1 MNALLVPPPVRT
13 EAGHGPG
20 VTVSTMGCKVNAFE
34 SALIREK
41 FDSLELTG
49 TQGTTPVDIHIVNTC
64 TVTSEADRQARQM
77 IRRIVRE
84 NPSAWVVVTG
94 CYAQTDPEACAGIPG
109 VDLVVGNA
117 RKLDIPTL
125 LGPLMRGDLPPVM
138 VDDVDR
144 DIGLPDRLISGLEGR
159 TRAFVQVQQGCDRG
173 CTFCIIHTARGPNR
187 SFSASMVRRQVE
199 RLVLNGYRE
208 VVLCG
213 VDIGSYG
220 EDRPESFGLE
230 GLLEHVLD
238 LPREFRLRLSSIDPA
253 HVTDRLIALMAGNRD
268 RVCPHLHLSLQS
280 GSTLILKRMKRRAT
294 REILLDRIGALK
306 AALPDLVLSAD
317 ILVGFPTETEAHF
330 AETLDLLERLDIAF
344 PHVFAYSKRSGTPA
358 ARIPRQVEAA
368 EKKRRA
374 RRMREAGVR
383 VRDRVGAGLVGRRLP
398 VLAERNPGA
407 GCGTVTGRADN
418 YFGVR
423 LPRDMAQAE
432 DWQEVEIT
440 GFEDGL
446 LVARGAA

>member
-1 MNALLVPPPVRT
+1 MSVA
-13 EAGHGPG
+13 
-20 VTVSTMGCKVNAFE
+20 TMGCKVNAFE
-34 SALIREK
+34 SALIGEK
-41 FDSLELTG
+41 LAGLGFSGTPDSS
-49 TQGTTPVDIHIVNTC
+49 PADIRIVNTC

-77 IRRIVRE
+77 VRRIVRE
-84 NPSAWVVVTG
+84 NPYAWVVVTG

-117 RKLDIPTL
+117 RKLDIPAL
-125 LGPLMRGDLPPVM
+125 LGPLMRGELPPVM
-138 VDDVDR
+138 VDEVDR

-187 SFSASMVRRQVE
+187 SFSASLVRRQVE

-220 EDRPESFGLE
+220 EDRPDRFGLE
-230 GLLEHVLD
+230 DLLEHVLD
-238 LPREFRLRLSSIDPA
+238 LPRGFRLRLSSIDPA
-253 HVTDRLIALMAGNRD
+253 HVTDRLIALMAANRD

-294 REILLDRIGALK
+294 REVLLDRIGALR

-330 AETLDLLERLDIAF
+330 AETLDLVERLDIAF

-358 ARIPRQVEAA
+358 ARIPRQVDAA
-368 EKKRRA
+368 EKKTRA
-374 RRMREAGVR
+374 RRMREAGIR
-383 VRDRVGAGLVGRRLP
+383 VRDRVGTGLVGRTLP
-398 VLAERNPGA
+398 VLAERNTA
-407 GCGTVTGRADN
+407 GRAGDATGRADN

-423 LPRDMAQAE
+423 IPPPLARSE
-432 DWQEVEIT
+432 NWQEVEIA

-446 LVARGAA
+446 LVARGAG